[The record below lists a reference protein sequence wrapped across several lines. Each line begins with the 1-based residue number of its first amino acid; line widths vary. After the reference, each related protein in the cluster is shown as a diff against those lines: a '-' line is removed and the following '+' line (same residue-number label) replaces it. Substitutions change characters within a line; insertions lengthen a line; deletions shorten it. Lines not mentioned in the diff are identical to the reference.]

1 MRKWPKPRQKR
12 LRRVHL
18 PPNAPWRE
26 LSWRRR
32 RASLTRSSAWTVS
45 SSDSPW
51 SPCSPASPVSCPS
64 PVAAP
69 SAVLCW
75 LVPLSQKIHPMS
87 QFPPQQKVLV
97 YPRRVPSPGR
107 RSSGVPRLLHPPE
120 KAVIIISINILVFI
134 PSLNKLYTFK
144 QRTMCLCLLVFS
156 VVCYG
161 ESRGVRSYTPYG
173 MKLKPISQLG
183 KHSA

>member
-1 MRKWPKPRQKR
+1 MRKWPKPRPKR

-26 LSWRRR
+26 LSWRMR

-45 SSDSPW
+45 SSDSLC
-51 SPCSPASPVSCPS
+51 SLCSPASPVSCPS

-75 LVPLSQKIHPMS
+75 LVPLSQKIHPKS
-87 QFPPQQKVLV
+87 QCAPQQKALV

-107 RSSGVPRLLHPPE
+107 RSSEVPRLLHPPE
-120 KAVIIISINILVFI
+120 KAVIIISINILVRQDPLQINSI
-134 PSLNKLYTFK
+134 PLSKEPPVCASL
-144 QRTMCLCLLVFS
+144 FS
-156 VVCYG
+156 VWYVMERVEALGC
-161 ESRGVRSYTPYG
+161 TPH
-173 MKLKPISQLG
+173 MV
-183 KHSA
+183 